1 MTAGQR
7 YGLAVRYESRFAF
20 LYPSSLR
27 FFPATLSGGIKLT
40 ERVWDFRGDSEE
52 INLRDYVEV
61 LLRGKWV
68 IAIITFIAILT
79 SAFVSF
85 FVLEPVYEAKAT
97 IMVKQPNLG
106 GGGQAEKDLARLVG
120 EMGIYPQ
127 MGLETYRSQVRN
139 SEVLSNVKYKL
150 NLDMSLHDLRESI
163 DAEVIK
169 DSNLIRITVRSSD
182 PNKAAT
188 IANTLVDEYMRFID
202 KMNVD
207 QISGAKAVL
216 SEQAAVAKKNLD
228 RTLSELKSLVMSSRS
243 ADEIRREIEALTTL
257 LTDYKSRMKEIEV
270 EMAAISAQIAEAKR
284 QLANTPDVIATEKS
298 LLEDPLL
305 GEVVSDS
312 TGQRTKDLASFKF
325 KSEEVNPVAA
335 SLKEKLAENE
345 IELSG
350 LKGTAEKLQQAV
362 LKLQKELENLRKDLI
377 DAEMRERELTEKAKI
392 YEDAFLSFSSQEEQA
407 RIAEAAR
414 LGEKTL
420 TLIEEAIPPVQ
431 PVKPRKMLNIA
442 VAGVLGLMV
451 GVFTAFFM
459 EFWRTSTPSRPLPEY
474 RHPAE

>member
-1 MTAGQR
+1 M
-7 YGLAVRYESRFAF
+7 
-20 LYPSSLR
+20 
-27 FFPATLSGGIKLT
+27 T
-40 ERVWDFRGDSEE
+40 ERVWDSRGDSEE

-61 LLRGKWV
+61 LLRGKWI
-68 IAIITFIAILT
+68 IAIITVIAILT

-106 GGGQAEKDLARLVG
+106 SGGQAEKDLARLVG

-127 MGLETYRSQVRN
+127 MALETYRSQVRN
-139 SEVLSNVKYKL
+139 SEVLSNVKYRL
-150 NLDMSLHDLRESI
+150 NLDMSLHSLRESI

-182 PNKAAT
+182 PDKAAT
-188 IANTLVDEYMRFID
+188 IANTLADEYMKFID

-207 QISGAKAVL
+207 QISRTRAVL
-216 SEQAAVAKKNLD
+216 AEQAATEKKNLD
-228 RTLSELKSLVMSSRS
+228 RTLSELKALVMSSRS

-257 LTDYKSRMKEIEV
+257 LTDYKSRMRQIEV
-270 EMAAISAQIAEAKR
+270 EMAAISARITEAR
-284 QLANTPDVIATEKS
+284 QQLANTPDVIATEKS
-298 LLEDPLL
+298 LLEDPFL

-312 TGQRTKDLASFKF
+312 TGQKAKDLAGLKF
-325 KSEEVNPVAA
+325 ESEELNPVA
-335 SLKEKLAENE
+335 STLKEKLAEDE

-350 LKGTAEKLQQAV
+350 LKGTARKLQQAI
-362 LKLQKELENLRKDLI
+362 LKLEKELESLRKDLI
-377 DAEMRERELTEKAKI
+377 EAETRERELTEKAKI
-392 YEDAFLSFSSQEEQA
+392 YEDAYLSFSSQEEQA
-407 RIAEAAR
+407 RIAEATR

-442 VAGVLGLMV
+442 VAGVLGVMV
-451 GVFTAFFM
+451 GVFTAFFA
-459 EFWRTSTPSRPLPEY
+459 EFWRTSTPSRPL
-474 RHPAE
+474 AE